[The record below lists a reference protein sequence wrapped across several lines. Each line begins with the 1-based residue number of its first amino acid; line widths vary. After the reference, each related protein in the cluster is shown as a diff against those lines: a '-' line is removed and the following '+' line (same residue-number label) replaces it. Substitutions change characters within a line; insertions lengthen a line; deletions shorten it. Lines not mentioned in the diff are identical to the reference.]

1 METIPSSSV
10 GMKIN
15 AWYNEI
21 QKLNVIEAERL
32 KAEIEQDLD
41 RMEEDQD
48 TLLYYQMMDLRPQ
61 AAKAAPAQ
69 SIRKK

>member
-15 AWYNEI
+15 VWYNEI

-48 TLLYYQMMDLRPQ
+48 TLLY
-61 AAKAAPAQ
+61 
-69 SIRKK
+69 